1 MLDILLGKVP
11 DEDFCLFFFNWIAWI
26 SSELVNSFSSEIT
39 EEINRN
45 IYRLIAR

>member
-11 DEDFCLFFFNWIAWI
+11 DENFCLFFFKSDCLV
-26 SSELVNSFSSEIT
+26 SSELT

-45 IYRLIAR
+45 IYRLIAK

>member
-11 DEDFCLFFFNWIAWI
+11 DENFCLFFLSDCLV
-26 SSELVNSFSSEIT
+26 SSELT